1 MEFVLAGAP
10 HSSILG
16 LLLVT
21 FLIITCTENVDQIP
35 EDTKF
40 GGISN
45 DLKYRYEIKNDLD
58 KINQLAESNRIIL
71 NRNKAKIQKS
81 RRIAT

>member
-1 MEFVLAGAP
+1 M
-10 HSSILG
+10 
-16 LLLVT
+16 
-21 FLIITCTENVDQIP
+21 ITCRENVDQIP

-40 GGISN
+40 GGISK

-58 KINQLAESNRIIL
+58 KINQLAENNRIIL
-71 NRNKAKIQKS
+71 NRNKDKIQKS